1 MWIGIRAKTIT
12 NSSSAT
18 LPLQHLP
25 KSLRFPSDKR
35 GDLDAT
41 VVENRQ
47 RIQSVAWMK
56 NDETKLKRWGT
67 CPISFNQQVSRWE

>member
-1 MWIGIRAKTIT
+1 VDWDPRQNHHELVQRDPSFAAPAQV
-12 NSSSAT
+12 S
-18 LPLQHLP
+18 PL
-25 KSLRFPSDKR
+25 SKR

-67 CPISFNQQVSRWE
+67 CPISFNQQVARWE